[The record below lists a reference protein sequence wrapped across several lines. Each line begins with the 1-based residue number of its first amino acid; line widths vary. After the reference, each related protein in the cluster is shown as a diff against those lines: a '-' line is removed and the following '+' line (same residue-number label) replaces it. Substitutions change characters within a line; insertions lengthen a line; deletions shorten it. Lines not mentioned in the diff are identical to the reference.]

1 MADTSTKTAQYT
13 PRSIEI
19 SEEERQGARDA
30 IKQFDSFLKV
40 LWEAQQHNE
49 RLSNVLEKTP
59 GASPESLFSVRH
71 LLRRFQKEV
80 RSAYTKAIPSFNE
93 ALKSLEPFGK
103 DTETVKIKENLMDA
117 MRELSE
123 VVEAYLE
130 TFEDFNAPDQVQRL
144 VARSKRIEE
153 LSTSIQ
159 SVIEGQLK
167 THLQKDI
174 LQRTAARLE
183 RIRSGS
189 LRRFRL
195 IRMIGGSE
203 W

>member
-1 MADTSTKTAQYT
+1 MADTSMKAAQYT

-19 SEEERQGARDA
+19 SEEERQAARNA

-40 LWEAQQHNE
+40 LWAAQQHNE
-49 RLSNVLEKTP
+49 RLSDVLEKTP
-59 GASPESLFSVRH
+59 DASPERLFGVRH
-71 LLRRFQKEV
+71 LLRQFQKKV
-80 RSAYTKAIPSFNE
+80 RSDYTKAIPSFNE

-130 TFEDFNAPDQVQRL
+130 IFEDFNAPDQVQRMI
-144 VARSKRIEE
+144 ARSKRIEE
-153 LSTSIQ
+153 LSKSIQ

-189 LRRFRL
+189 LRRSRL